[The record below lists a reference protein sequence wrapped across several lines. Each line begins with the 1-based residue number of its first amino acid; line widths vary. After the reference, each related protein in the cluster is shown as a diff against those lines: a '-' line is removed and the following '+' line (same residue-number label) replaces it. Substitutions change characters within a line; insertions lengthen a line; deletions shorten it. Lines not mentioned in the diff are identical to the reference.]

1 MTNPKI
7 QGEVSLDTSNAEAA
21 FARVDAGA
29 SKMAAGVQKSADKAG
44 KSVNGI
50 GDGADASAQKL
61 DRSTKSIIG
70 SVQRATAVLEAGER
84 GSTKYFEALA
94 NQRGANIDALRPYLA
109 QLEEVKRKQDAAGA
123 SLGSMGISAKQ
134 TAAAMRGVP
143 AQFTDIITSLQGGQ
157 APLTVLLQQ
166 GGQLKDMFGGA
177 GGAAKALGGYVL
189 GIINPFTLAA
199 AAVGGLAY
207 AYSQGS
213 AEADAYAKALILT
226 GNAAGTTVG
235 KLAAMADRI
244 GGVSGSQANA
254 AEALATFAGSA
265 KVGASNME
273 AFTLAAIRFERTAG
287 QAVGDT
293 AKQFADLAKD
303 PLTASLK
310 LNEGMNYLTASTY
323 QQIKAL
329 TDQGRATDAANVAQ
343 KAFADTLADRSGEM
357 EKRLGV
363 VERAWLGI
371 KDAASGAVSA
381 IAGIGRGGSDID
393 SKIAE
398 ARQKL
403 ANASVRGVDKVEVLP
418 QGRSGGRTVNRR
430 VEAEAELA
438 VLLAQKRTEEELAAS
453 RAKSAAQTKARA
465 EADKDGAKYLNDQFK
480 LQAELTRQ
488 TATLRAAGAGQ
499 DEIAARE
506 KAIRAEFAKKDRKSP
521 EIKLA
526 ESDLARYSDL
536 VADLDGKGK
545 GLSAEFNNQAA
556 ILQKGWRLSGDSVDV
571 YNRALEQLKAKQPGV
586 VEAEKKWADERK
598 KRYDDIQSQA
608 EKESTAA
615 QQSSKGVESRIQAMQ
630 DEEAAIERSRL
641 LNISLAAAL
650 EDVRIARLNDGIAK
664 AKLTGDQEH
673 IDALQAEITART
685 KLAALT
691 DRKTAR
697 DDANS
702 ELGDLLKS
710 GVGADFGAGFDKAS
724 QSMGVFVGTF
734 GKLIDAQTKYNKARA
749 DTSLSSKDMGKAEAA
764 FQRQQISGYASLAGA
779 AKGFFSEKT
788 AGYKV
793 LQAAEQGLRAAELA
807 SSIASISQSL
817 AVGQAKAVAGVANQ
831 AGGDPYT
838 AFPRIAAM
846 VGIMAALG
854 FAVAGGSS
862 GGGGGVSAA
871 DQQATQ
877 GTGTVFGDSK
887 AKSESI
893 KNSIDLLKDV
903 DTLTMQYSGQMLA
916 SLRNIESA
924 LAGVTG
930 QIIRSGGRVTGVSFS
945 GSETF
950 SPAVGFSD
958 KVLQRT
964 ASGMLDRVLLGG
976 VVSNMANR
984 LSKAIFGSTKTTLQ
998 DAGLQFGAGSLQDV
1012 LGGGVG
1018 ATGYES
1024 TQTVKKKLFGLS
1036 KQTSYAT
1043 SSFGLDPNLT
1053 NQFTNVIKDTYSGV
1067 VAATEALGTSADATK
1082 AKLAGFNV
1090 ELGRISLM
1098 GLSGDKIQEQLEA
1111 VFGSF
1116 ADKLAMAA
1124 DASLGDFQKAGEGY
1138 FETLVRVS
1146 SGVEVASSTLKK
1158 LGVEAIA
1165 LADLERKQGDVS
1177 AELVRQSAQ
1186 AKEGLSGIADILGV
1200 IDGSAQDIASAY
1212 TSLAEARTN
1221 FNLVGLDGNA
1231 ITLSLIGG
1239 AGGLQELTDS
1249 LKAFED
1255 GFVDSGDKID
1265 NEAKRVSIQFERLG
1279 LALPKSGA
1287 DFVALV
1293 KGINTS
1299 TDAGQE
1305 LLGGLLGLS
1314 DGFSSLLGAIKDAG
1328 SGITDEIER
1337 IKGLTESSAAKTLPE
1352 LQSSFA
1358 IKTAQARAGDQSA
1371 IDLLPSI
1378 SQALLKA
1385 AEATA
1390 GSSLD
1395 VAVIQAR
1402 TLASLQATLEVI
1414 SDPTKRLGTLP
1425 GFASGGYFSGG
1436 YRVVGE
1442 SGPEIEAT
1450 GPSRIFD
1457 SRQTARILSNTGS
1470 DDVIAELR
1478 ALRSEVAALRD
1489 ESRDDARAIERNT
1502 GRALQLWEAVTP
1514 DGNSISTVAA

>member
-44 KSVNGI
+44 QSVGGI

-226 GNAAGTTVG
+226 GNAAGVTVG
-235 KLAAMADRI
+235 QLTGMAERI
-244 GGVSGSQANA
+244 DGIAGTQANA
-254 AEALATFAGSA
+254 AEALATFAGNA
-265 KVGASNME
+265 KVGAANME

-310 LNEGMNYLTASTY
+310 LNEGMNYLTTSTY

-329 TDQGRATDAANVAQ
+329 EEQGRATEAANLAQ
-343 KAFADTLADRSGEM
+343 KAFADTLEARSGDM
-357 EKRLGV
+357 EKRLGAI
-363 VERAWLGI
+363 ERAWRGI
-371 KDAASGAVSA
+371 KDAASGALSA
-381 IAGIGRGGSDID
+381 INDVGRPDTTQDELRRVRNMIATKQGSTSTGRAAGIV
-393 SKIAE
+393 A
-398 ARQKL
+398 
-403 ANASVRGVDKVEVLP
+403 
-418 QGRSGGRTVNRR
+418 
-430 VEAEAELA
+430 AELA
-438 VLLAQKRTEEELAAS
+438 SLQEQERILTGRIAAESRLAGEQQR
-453 RAKSAAQTKARA
+453 SAAQVKARI
-465 EADKDGAKYLNDQFK
+465 EADKDGAKYLSDQVK

-526 ESDLARYSDL
+526 ESDLTRYRDL

-615 QQSSKGVESRIQAMQ
+615 QQSAKGVESRVQAMQ

-650 EDVRIARLNDGIAK
+650 EDVRIARLNDGIAQ

-749 DTSLSSKDMGKAEAA
+749 DASLSSKDMGKAEAA

-807 SSIASISQSL
+807 SSIASIGQSL

-930 QIIRSGGRVTGVSFS
+930 QIIRSGGRVTGASFS

-950 SPAVGFSD
+950 SRAVGFSD

-964 ASGMLDRVLLGG
+964 ASGTLDRMFLGG

-1053 NQFTNVIKDTYSGV
+1053 NQFTNLIKDTYSGV
-1067 VAATEALGTSADATK
+1067 VAATEALGTSADITK

-1158 LGVEAIA
+1158 LGVEAVA

-1212 TSLAEARTN
+1212 TSLTEARTN

-1314 DGFSSLLGAIKDAG
+1314 DGFASLLSAIKDAG
-1328 SGITDEIER
+1328 SGIADEIER

-1414 SDPTKRLGTLP
+1414 SDPTKRLGALP
-1425 GFASGGYFSGG
+1425 GFASGGSFAGG
-1436 YRVVGE
+1436 YRIVGE
-1442 SGPEIEAT
+1442 NGPEIEAT

-1457 SRQTARILSNTGS
+1457 SRQTARILSSTGS